1 MLCTA
6 AEEVNASTEEVLS
19 NVNLLTEETQNS
31 TAMAQEIRGRAKEV
45 GETSRK
51 SFESASTLAKQ
62 FEERLAE
69 SIENAKVVSSI
80 EEMANV
86 ISEIAEQINL
96 LSLNASIEAARAGE
110 AGKGFA
116 VVASEIG
123 SLATSTAEAVG
134 QIQNTISQVQNAFDS
149 LTKDAQNMPVSYT
162 HLTLPTK
169 LEV

>member
-1 MLCTA
+1 MLLPKKC
-6 AEEVNASTEEVLS
+6 S
-19 NVNLLTEETQNS
+19 NVNLLNEETQNS

-86 ISEIAEQINL
+86 ISGNCRADQPLILKCIN
-96 LSLNASIEAARAGE
+96 
-110 AGKGFA
+110 
-116 VVASEIG
+116 
-123 SLATSTAEAVG
+123 
-134 QIQNTISQVQNAFDS
+134 
-149 LTKDAQNMPVSYT
+149 
-162 HLTLPTK
+162 
-169 LEV
+169 